1 MIKIGVLEL
10 QGNFESHHKILKKL
24 GYDSVGVKNSSDLEC
39 LDGLVLPGGESTT
52 MSLLI
57 DSFNLRDS
65 LLDFSKNKPILGTC
79 AGLILMSKNIENES
93 KVNPLGI
100 LDITIGRNAYGRQ
113 IMSKK
118 EKINMEIDSNLIDFE
133 VTLIRAPKIKG
144 VGNEIQVLLELDD
157 SPIAVY
163 NGMHMG
169 LSFHPE
175 LNGVTLFHDS
185 LFRGSVNSNFQ
196 APAGNIN
203 AA

>member
-79 AGLILMSKNIENES
+79 AGLILMAKNIENES

-100 LDITIGRNAYGRQ
+100 LDITVDRNAYGRQ

-118 EKINMEIDSNLIDFE
+118 EQISMKFDSKLIDFQ

-144 VGNEIQVLLELDD
+144 VGNEIQVLLDLDD
-157 SPIAVY
+157 SPIAIY

-185 LFRGSVNSNFQ
+185 LFRGLVNSNFQ
-196 APAGNIN
+196 ASGNIN

>member
-1 MIKIGVLEL
+1 VIKIGVLEL
-10 QGNFESHHKILKKL
+10 QGNFELHHKILKNL
-24 GYDSVGVKNSSDLEC
+24 GYDSVGVKSSSDLEC
-39 LDGLVLPGGESTT
+39 LEGLVLPGGESTT

-79 AGLILMSKNIENES
+79 AGLILMAKNIENES

-100 LDITIGRNAYGRQ
+100 FDITVDRNAYGRQ

-118 EKINMEIDSNLIDFE
+118 EHVNMKLNSKLVDFE
-133 VTLIRAPKIKG
+133 VTLIRAPKII
-144 VGNEIQVLLELDD
+144 EIGDETQVLLNLDD

-185 LFRGSVNSNFQ
+185 LFGGSVNTNFQ
-196 APAGNIN
+196 ALGNIN

>member
-10 QGNFESHHKILKKL
+10 QGNFELHHKILKNL
-24 GYDSVGVKNSSDLEC
+24 GYDSVGVKSSSDLEC
-39 LDGLVLPGGESTT
+39 LEGLVLPGGESTT

-79 AGLILMSKNIENES
+79 AGLILMAKNIENES

-100 LDITIGRNAYGRQ
+100 FDITVDRNAYGRQ

-118 EKINMEIDSNLIDFE
+118 ENINMKLNSKLVDFE
-133 VTLIRAPKIKG
+133 VTLIRAPKII
-144 VGNEIQVLLELDD
+144 EIGDETQVLLNLDD

-185 LFRGSVNSNFQ
+185 LFGGSVNTNFQ
-196 APAGNIN
+196 ALGNIN

>member
-10 QGNFESHHKILKKL
+10 QGNFESHHKILKRL

-79 AGLILMSKNIENES
+79 AGLILMAKNIENES

-157 SPIAVY
+157 SPIAIY

-175 LNGVTLFHDS
+175 LNGVTLFHES

-196 APAGNIN
+196 APGNIN

>member
-79 AGLILMSKNIENES
+79 AGLILMAKNIENES

-100 LDITIGRNAYGRQ
+100 LDVTVDRNAYGRQ

-118 EKINMEIDSNLIDFE
+118 EQINMKFDSKLIDFQ

-144 VGNEIQVLLELDD
+144 MGNEIQVLLELDD
-157 SPIAVY
+157 SPIAIY

-175 LNGVTLFHDS
+175 LNGVTLFHNS
-185 LFRGSVNSNFQ
+185 LFRGLVNSNFQ
-196 APAGNIN
+196 APGNIN

>member
-24 GYDSVGVKNSSDLEC
+24 GYDSVGVKSSSDLEC

-57 DSFNLRDS
+57 DSFNLRES

-79 AGLILMSKNIENES
+79 AGLILMAKNIENEL

-100 LDITIGRNAYGRQ
+100 FDITVDRNAYGRQ

-118 EKINMEIDSNLIDFE
+118 EQINMKFDSKLIDFE

-144 VGNEIQVLLELDD
+144 MGNEIQVLLDLDD
-157 SPIAVY
+157 SPIAIY

-185 LFRGSVNSNFQ
+185 LFRGLVNSNFQ
-196 APAGNIN
+196 VPGNIN

>member
-79 AGLILMSKNIENES
+79 AGLILMAKNIENES

-144 VGNEIQVLLELDD
+144 VGNEIQVLLALDD
-157 SPIAVY
+157 SPIAIY

>member
-24 GYDSVGVKNSSDLEC
+24 GYDSIGVKSSNDLEC

-79 AGLILMSKNIENES
+79 AGLILMARNIENEY

-100 LDITIGRNAYGRQ
+100 FDVTIDRNAYGRQ

-118 EKINMEIDSNLIDFE
+118 EQINMKFDSKLVDFE
-133 VTLIRAPKIKG
+133 VTLIRAPKIIEIG
-144 VGNEIQVLLELDD
+144 DEIQVLLNLDD
-157 SPIAVY
+157 SPIAIY
-163 NGMHMG
+163 NGLHMG

-175 LNGVTLFHDS
+175 LNDVTLFHDS
-185 LFRGSVNSNFQ
+185 LFRGSVNLNFQ
-196 APAGNIN
+196 APGNIN

>member
-1 MIKIGVLEL
+1 VIKIGVLEL
-10 QGNFESHHKILKKL
+10 QGNFESHHKILNKL
-24 GYDSVGVKNSSDLEC
+24 GYDSVGVKNSNDLEC

-79 AGLILMSKNIENES
+79 AGLILMAKNIENES

-100 LDITIGRNAYGRQ
+100 LDITVDRNAYGRQ

-118 EKINMEIDSNLIDFE
+118 EQIKMKFDSKLIDFQ
-133 VTLIRAPKIKG
+133 VSLIRAPKIKG

-157 SPIAVY
+157 SPIAIY

-185 LFRGSVNSNFQ
+185 LFRGLVNSNFQ
-196 APAGNIN
+196 VPGNIN

>member
-10 QGNFESHHKILKKL
+10 QGNFESHHKILKNL

-79 AGLILMSKNIENES
+79 AGLILMAKNIENES

-100 LDITIGRNAYGRQ
+100 LDITVDRNAYGRQ

-118 EKINMEIDSNLIDFE
+118 EKININFNSKLTDFE
-133 VTLIRAPKIKG
+133 VTLIRAPKIIG
-144 VGNEIQVLLELDD
+144 ISNETQVLLELDN
-157 SPIAVY
+157 SPLAIY

-175 LNGVTLFHDS
+175 LNGVTIFHDS
-185 LFRGSVNSNFQ
+185 LFRGSVNSSFQ
-196 APAGNIN
+196 VLENIN

>member
-65 LLDFSKNKPILGTC
+65 LLDFSKNKP
-79 AGLILMSKNIENES
+79 

-144 VGNEIQVLLELDD
+144 VGNEIQVLLELDG
-157 SPIAVY
+157 SPIAIY

>member
-10 QGNFESHHKILKKL
+10 QGNFELHHKILKNL
-24 GYDSVGVKNSSDLEC
+24 GYDSVGVKSSSDLEC
-39 LDGLVLPGGESTT
+39 LEGLVLPGGESTT

-79 AGLILMSKNIENES
+79 AGLILMAKNIENES

-100 LDITIGRNAYGRQ
+100 FDITVDRNAYGRQ

-118 EKINMEIDSNLIDFE
+118 EQINMKLNSKLVDFE
-133 VTLIRAPKIKG
+133 VTLIRAPKII
-144 VGNEIQVLLELDD
+144 EIGDETQVLLNLDD

-185 LFRGSVNSNFQ
+185 LFGGSVNTNFQ
-196 APAGNIN
+196 ALGNIN

>member
-10 QGNFESHHKILKKL
+10 QGNFESHHRILKKL
-24 GYDSVGVKNSSDLEC
+24 GYDSVGVKSSIDLEC

-79 AGLILMSKNIENES
+79 AGLILMAKNIENES

-100 LDITIGRNAYGRQ
+100 LDITVDRNAYGRQ

-118 EKINMEIDSNLIDFE
+118 EKININFNSKLTDFE
-133 VTLIRAPKIKG
+133 VTLIRAPKIIG
-144 VGNEIQVLLELDD
+144 ISNETQVLLELDN
-157 SPIAVY
+157 SPLAIY

-175 LNGVTLFHDS
+175 LNGVTIFHDS
-185 LFRGSVNSNFQ
+185 LFRGSVNSSFQ
-196 APAGNIN
+196 VLENIN

>member
-79 AGLILMSKNIENES
+79 AGLILMAKNIENES

-100 LDITIGRNAYGRQ
+100 LDITVDRNAYGRQ

-118 EKINMEIDSNLIDFE
+118 EQISMKFDSKLIDFQ

-144 VGNEIQVLLELDD
+144 VGNEIQVLLDLDD
-157 SPIAVY
+157 SPIAIY

-175 LNGVTLFHDS
+175 LNDVTLFHDS
-185 LFRGSVNSNFQ
+185 LFRGLVNSNFQ
-196 APAGNIN
+196 AAGNIN

>member
-1 MIKIGVLEL
+1 MIKVGVLEL

-24 GYDSVGVKNSSDLEC
+24 GYDSVGVKNSSDLDN
-39 LDGLVLPGGESTT
+39 LDGLIIPGGESTT

-57 DSFNLRDS
+57 DSFNLRKS

-79 AGLILMSKNIENES
+79 AGLILMAKNIENES

-100 LDITIGRNAYGRQ
+100 LDITVNRNAYGRQ

-118 EKINMEIDSNLIDFE
+118 EQLNMKYDSKLVDIE
-133 VTLIRAPKIKG
+133 VTLIRAPKIKEI
-144 VGNEIQVLLELDD
+144 GNGTQTLLELDG

-175 LNGVTLFHDS
+175 LNGLTIFHDS
-185 LFRGSVNSNFQ
+185 IFGGSVKSSFQ
-196 APAGNIN
+196 ISGNVN

>member
-24 GYDSVGVKNSSDLEC
+24 GYDSIGVKSSNDLEC

-79 AGLILMSKNIENES
+79 AGLILMAKNIENEY

-100 LDITIGRNAYGRQ
+100 FDVTIDRNAYGRQ

-118 EKINMEIDSNLIDFE
+118 EQINMKFDSKLVDFE
-133 VTLIRAPKIKG
+133 ATLIRAPKIRKI
-144 VGNEIQVLLELDD
+144 GNEIQVLLELDG
-157 SPIAVY
+157 SPIAIY

-175 LNGVTLFHDS
+175 LNGVTIFHDS
-185 LFRGSVNSNFQ
+185 LFKGTVNSNFQ
-196 APAGNIN
+196 ISGNIN

>member
-24 GYDSVGVKNSSDLEC
+24 GYDSVGVKNSNDLEC

-79 AGLILMSKNIENES
+79 AGLILMAKKIENES

-100 LDITIGRNAYGRQ
+100 LDITIDRNAYGRQ
-113 IMSKK
+113 IMSKTEQMK
-118 EKINMEIDSNLIDFE
+118 MKFDSKLVEFE
-133 VTLIRAPKIKG
+133 VTLIRAPKIREI
-144 VGNEIQVLLELDD
+144 GNETRVLLALDD
-157 SPIAVY
+157 SPIAIY

-175 LNGVTLFHDS
+175 LNGVTIFHDS

-196 APAGNIN
+196 IPGNIN

>member
-24 GYDSVGVKNSSDLEC
+24 GYDSVGVKSSNDLEC

-79 AGLILMSKNIENES
+79 AGLILMAKNIENEY

-100 LDITIGRNAYGRQ
+100 FDVTIDRNAYGRQ

-118 EKINMEIDSNLIDFE
+118 EQINMKFDSKLVDFE
-133 VTLIRAPKIKG
+133 ATLIRAPKIRKI
-144 VGNEIQVLLELDD
+144 GNEIQVLLELDG
-157 SPIAVY
+157 SPIAIY

-175 LNGVTLFHDS
+175 LNGVTIFHDS
-185 LFRGSVNSNFQ
+185 LFKGTVNSNFQ
-196 APAGNIN
+196 ISGNIN

>member
-24 GYDSVGVKNSSDLEC
+24 GYDSVGVKSSSDLDS

-79 AGLILMSKNIENES
+79 AGLILMAKNIENES

-100 LDITIGRNAYGRQ
+100 LDITVDRNAYGRQ

-118 EKINMEIDSNLIDFE
+118 EQISMKFDSKLIDFQ

-157 SPIAVY
+157 SPIAIY

-175 LNGVTLFHDS
+175 LTNIKIFHQILFDPKYHQNQFFDS
-185 LFRGSVNSNFQ
+185 Y
-196 APAGNIN
+196 
-203 AA
+203 

>member
-10 QGNFESHHKILKKL
+10 RGNFESHHKILKKL
-24 GYDSVGVKNSSDLEC
+24 GYDSVGVKSSSDLES

-79 AGLILMSKNIENES
+79 AGLILMAKNIENES

-100 LDITIGRNAYGRQ
+100 LDITVDRNAYGRQ

-118 EKINMEIDSNLIDFE
+118 EQINMKFDSKLIDFQ

-144 VGNEIQVLLELDD
+144 VGNEIQVLLDLDD
-157 SPIAVY
+157 SPIAIY

-185 LFRGSVNSNFQ
+185 LFRGLVNSNFQ
-196 APAGNIN
+196 APGNIN

>member
-1 MIKIGVLEL
+1 VIKIGVLEL

-24 GYDSVGVKNSSDLEC
+24 GYNSVGVKSSNDLEC

-52 MSLLI
+52 ISLLI

-79 AGLILMSKNIENES
+79 AGLILMAKNIKIES

-100 LDITIGRNAYGRQ
+100 LDINVDRNAYGRQ

-118 EKINMEIDSNLIDFE
+118 EKIKMKFNSKLVDLE
-133 VTLIRAPKIKG
+133 VTLIRAPKII
-144 VGNEIQVLLELDD
+144 EIGDETQVLLDLND

-185 LFRGSVNSNFQ
+185 LFRGSVDSNFQ
-196 APAGNIN
+196 GPAGKIN

>member
-10 QGNFESHHKILKKL
+10 QGNFESHHRILKKL
-24 GYDSVGVKNSSDLEC
+24 GYDSIGVKSSIDLEC

-79 AGLILMSKNIENES
+79 AGLILMAKNIENDS

-100 LDITIGRNAYGRQ
+100 LDITVDRNAYGRQ

-118 EKINMEIDSNLIDFE
+118 EKININFNSKLTDFE
-133 VTLIRAPKIKG
+133 VTLIRAPKIIG
-144 VGNEIQVLLELDD
+144 ISNETQVLLELDN
-157 SPIAVY
+157 SPLAIY

-175 LNGVTLFHDS
+175 LNGVTIFHDS
-185 LFRGSVNSNFQ
+185 LFRGSVNSSFQ
-196 APAGNIN
+196 VLENIN

>member
-10 QGNFESHHKILKKL
+10 QGNFELHHKILKNL
-24 GYDSVGVKNSSDLEC
+24 GYDSVGVKSSSDLEC
-39 LDGLVLPGGESTT
+39 LEGLVLPGGESTT

-79 AGLILMSKNIENES
+79 AGLILMAKNIENES

-100 LDITIGRNAYGRQ
+100 LDITVDRNAYGRQ

-118 EKINMEIDSNLIDFE
+118 EQINMKFDSKLVDFQ

-157 SPIAVY
+157 SPIAIY

-185 LFRGSVNSNFQ
+185 LFGGSVSSNFQ
-196 APAGNIN
+196 TLGNFN

>member
-10 QGNFESHHKILKKL
+10 QGNVASHHKILKKL
-24 GYDSVGVKNSSDLEC
+24 GYHSVGVKSSSDLDC

-57 DSFNLRDS
+57 DSFNLRNS

-79 AGLILMSKNIENES
+79 AGLILMAKNIENES

-100 LDITIGRNAYGRQ
+100 LNITVDRNAYGRQ

-118 EKINMEIDSNLIDFE
+118 EKINMKFNSKLVDFE

>member
-24 GYDSVGVKNSSDLEC
+24 GYDSVGVKSSSDLEC

-79 AGLILMSKNIENES
+79 AGLILMAKNIENES

-100 LDITIGRNAYGRQ
+100 LDITVDRNAYGRQ

-118 EKINMEIDSNLIDFE
+118 EQISMKFDSKLIDFQ

-144 VGNEIQVLLELDD
+144 VGNEIQILLELDD
-157 SPIAVY
+157 SPIAIY

-185 LFRGSVNSNFQ
+185 LFRGLVNSKFQ
-196 APAGNIN
+196 APGNIN

>member
-24 GYDSVGVKNSSDLEC
+24 GCDSVGVKNSSDLEC

-52 MSLLI
+52 ISLLI

-79 AGLILMSKNIENES
+79 AGLILMAKNIENES

-100 LDITIGRNAYGRQ
+100 LDITVDRNAYGRQ

-118 EKINMEIDSNLIDFE
+118 EQINMKFDSKLIDFQ

-144 VGNEIQVLLELDD
+144 MGNEIQVLLELDD
-157 SPIAVY
+157 SPIAIY
-163 NGMHMG
+163 NGICLLYTSPSPRD
-169 LSFHPE
+169 LSTSRMP
-175 LNGVTLFHDS
+175 S
-185 LFRGSVNSNFQ
+185 S
-196 APAGNIN
+196 A
-203 AA
+203 

>member
-24 GYDSVGVKNSSDLEC
+24 GYDSVGVKSSSDLEC

-79 AGLILMSKNIENES
+79 AGLILMAKNIENES

-100 LDITIGRNAYGRQ
+100 LDVTVDRNAYGRQ

-118 EKINMEIDSNLIDFE
+118 EQINMKFDSKLIDFQ

-144 VGNEIQVLLELDD
+144 VGNEIQVLLELGD
-157 SPIAVY
+157 SPIAIY

-185 LFRGSVNSNFQ
+185 LFRGLVNSNFQ
-196 APAGNIN
+196 VPGSIN